1 MMLQA
6 AEKLGEAMAE
16 CELGVRLRDSLT
28 ALETQSV
35 SLAASDFGLQFH
47 GYAQVLRL
55 LKAGKLPAPELE
67 RGSEIVP
74 MDDIIEA
81 FDQASTLWEWAAARA
96 LRRIPPSPLLDS
108 LNPYG
113 RPLPRSMPAVTQRIP
128 AAVIAAATRL
138 GDGLAAARPG
148 GDMLTGFGLDP
159 AATKQLFDIAYE
171 AAIGVR
177 RNVSELAL
185 RRSLGAA
192 VSESLVYAAVVRTMV
207 ANALQLAY
215 QHFMRHVLPP
225 PRDGNACFVFDDENV
240 FRWTGYSTF
249 VAKHVHA
256 IVSVDF

>member
-1 MMLQA
+1 
-6 AEKLGEAMAE
+6 
-16 CELGVRLRDSLT
+16 
-28 ALETQSV
+28 
-35 SLAASDFGLQFH
+35 
-47 GYAQVLRL
+47 
-55 LKAGKLPAPELE
+55 
-67 RGSEIVP
+67 
-74 MDDIIEA
+74 
-81 FDQASTLWEWAAARA
+81 
-96 LRRIPPSPLLDS
+96 
-108 LNPYG
+108 
-113 RPLPRSMPAVTQRIP
+113 
-128 AAVIAAATRL
+128 
-138 GDGLAAARPG
+138 
-148 GDMLTGFGLDP
+148 MLTGFGLDP

-256 IVSVDF
+256 IVSVDFGFTIPFSKKGMIVEVDLRRAEAARRFLVRVSRQRWGVQSAGDMSVGIIGPELDDTLAVAGHPRQRI